1 MNITLFIT
9 LAVDR
14 SNLPVQ
20 NIYTS
25 YLYQRKIVLINSFIF
40 CFVYT
45 SMRYFRQ
52 FFKCFSINHDIYNNI
67 SLVEIKI
74 IFLDNLKFFLLNF
87 ISQLVETL
95 T

>member
-1 MNITLFIT
+1 M
-9 LAVDR
+9 
-14 SNLPVQ
+14 
-20 NIYTS
+20 YTN
-25 YLYQRKIVLINSFIF
+25 YLYRRKILLIHSLIF
-40 CFVYT
+40 CFIYT
-45 SMRYFRQ
+45 SMRYFRH
-52 FFKCFSINHDIYNNI
+52 FKKCFSINHDIYNKI